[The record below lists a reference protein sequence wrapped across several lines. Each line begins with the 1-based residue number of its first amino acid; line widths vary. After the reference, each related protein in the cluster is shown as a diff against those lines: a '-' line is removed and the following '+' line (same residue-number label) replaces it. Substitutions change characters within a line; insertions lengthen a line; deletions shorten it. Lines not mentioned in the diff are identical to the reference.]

1 MARSTASSAALTAS
15 GRIGRANNLGH
26 ASRRPLT
33 CGPPSAVAGSRP
45 SSLPSSRS
53 RRQRWASPSR
63 RAAPWG
69 PSSSPCS
76 ESHSCGEPV
85 YLTQPPGQNSQL
97 YVVQKGG
104 AVRIIANDHLLARP
118 FLDIHRLV
126 KHNGPGGD
134 PGMAAIAFPPDYGRT
149 GRFYVSYNNRRDD
162 LQVDEFSRS
171 ADNPLV
177 ADPRSRRPVL
187 SIPEPTQAHHG
198 GLIVFGPD
206 GYLYLGT
213 GDGGPAGDPAEN
225 AQNLDLL
232 LGKLLRIDPTPNGAA
247 PYTIPPDNPFVGR
260 PGRDEI
266 WAYGL
271 RNPRRFSFDRRTKT
285 IAIGDVG
292 NDRYEEID
300 YLPIAKSRGA
310 NFGWPAFEGFAP
322 FRGGLPRSAAI
333 FPALAYPHHPGLR
346 RQRRLRGPRSTA
358 RPDPRPGDRRR
369 LHVRRLLHGEAV
381 RLPPTAR
388 STGAA
393 SSAASA
399 STSATCPRSERTTRA
414 TSTCSPSGASSR
426 AARARSTGWCP
437 SARRSRSSGAAPARG
452 CDTP

>member
-1 MARSTASSAALTAS
+1 MRTTLSRRRIETFIAALVAIAAAVVGITVQE
-15 GRIGRANNLGH
+15 GRTLG
-26 ASRRPLT
+26 PKFVTL
-33 CGPPSAVAGSRP
+33 
-45 SSLPSSRS
+45 
-53 RRQRWASPSR
+53 QRIAQLR
-63 RAAPWG
+63 
-69 PSSSPCS
+69 
-76 ESHSCGEPV
+76 EPV
-85 YLTQPPGQNSQL
+85 YLTQPPGQNSRL
-97 YVVQKGG
+97 YVVQKRG
-104 AVRIIANDHLLARP
+104 AVRIVANDHLLARP

-134 PGMAAIAFPPDYGRT
+134 PGMAAVAFPPDYGRT
-149 GRFYVSYNNRRDD
+149 GHFYVSYNNRRDN

-177 ADPRSRRPVL
+177 ADPNSRRSVL

-206 GYLYLGT
+206 GYLYLGA

-225 AQNLDLL
+225 AQNLNLL
-232 LGKLLRIDPTPNGAA
+232 LGKLLRIDPTPSDGA

-322 FRGGLPRSAAI
+322 FKGGVPRSSTVL
-333 FPALAYPHHPGLR
+333 PALAYPHHPGCAVNGGYVVR
-346 RQRRLRGPRSTA
+346 
-358 RPDPRPGDRRR
+358 DPRLAQIRGREIVGDYMFADYCTGKLYGFRPRLGRRAGKQRSFRFNIRYLSSLGEDNAGHIYVLTERGIKQGSKGSVYR
-369 LHVRRLLHGEAV
+369 LVPFRKEI
-381 RLPPTAR
+381 
-388 STGAA
+388 
-393 SSAASA
+393 
-399 STSATCPRSERTTRA
+399 
-414 TSTCSPSGASSR
+414 
-426 AARARSTGWCP
+426 
-437 SARRSRSSGAAPARG
+437 
-452 CDTP
+452 